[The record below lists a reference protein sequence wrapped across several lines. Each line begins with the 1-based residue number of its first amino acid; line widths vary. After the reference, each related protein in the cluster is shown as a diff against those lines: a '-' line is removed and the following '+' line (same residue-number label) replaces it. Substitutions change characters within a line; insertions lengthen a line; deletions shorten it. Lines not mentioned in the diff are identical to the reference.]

1 LKITLWTSAALVV
14 LLARLCT
21 GPFLFPEPDE
31 DEQASFQYPR
41 PAPEVRHAVITTGTS
56 FSRLD
61 VPWRLPWRGPGD
73 VLPHRRQPC
82 LHYAAA
88 TMQDGIWGGT
98 TAEERRVLRRIAAP
112 LLNARARGER
122 ETSMVS

>member
-1 LKITLWTSAALVV
+1 MLSSQPVRASAAWMSRGACHGVDPEMFFPIGG
-14 LLARLCT
+14 T
-21 GPFLFPEPDE
+21 GPALA
-31 DEQASFQYPR
+31 QISAAR
-41 PAPEVRHAVITTGTS
+41 AICAGCTV
-56 FSRLD
+56 
-61 VPWRLPWRGPGD
+61 
-73 VLPHRRQPC
+73 RQPC

-98 TAEERRVLRRIAAP
+98 TAEERRVLRRIAEP